1 MKLFTFET
9 IKKTEII
16 SGNNPWSE
24 IHIRCRFSHH
34 STFSPIEVVW
44 LEIKPVTYQDYRV
57 VIKSVNSEKE
67 IARFDVERCKDTDL
81 LREAF
86 GESVIKG
93 TYGVLVNIHEFE
105 GEWIQ
110 LSVPAKV
117 VKALTVCF

>member
-24 IHIRCRFSHH
+24 IHIRCRFSRR

-86 GESVIKG
+86 GESVIKS
-93 TYGVLVNIHEFE
+93 THGVFVNIHEFE
-105 GEWIQ
+105 GEWIE

-117 VKALTVCF
+117 VKSLTVCF